1 MKIWLFFHGP
11 LEEGYPEAKEILRIC
26 DEAEKRGIN
35 YSVMNPDAIDL
46 LVDSTGEWR
55 AMYEGK
61 VLGMPD
67 VIIPRTGTETTYTGY
82 SVMRFYERLGVP
94 FLNTP
99 RVVETVAD
107 KLHTLQVLAAHGIP
121 VPRTMLG
128 KYPPDLDMIEQQLGF
143 PLVVK
148 TLKGTRGGGVF
159 LSESRDQF
167 KDLIDILLEAG
178 AQQHVIFQKYVNSS
192 FGRDL
197 RVFVVRNKVHAVM
210 ERTSNSTS
218 FKSNISRGGS
228 GKPHPITPEIEK
240 LALQV
245 AQQLRLEITGI
256 DLLFDENGFTVCEAN
271 SSPGFSGLEPSCNIN
286 AAAIIIEAAIAKAKD
301 GTGGRRPRSPLQQ
314 VQAAAEGWFGKL
326 FGGRGRAASVTS
338 APAPMGSPQ
347 PFRAAPRETQKVPMD
362 MAA

>member
-26 DEAEKRGIN
+26 DEAEKRGVD
-35 YSVMNPDAIDL
+35 YAVMNPD
-46 LVDSTGEWR
+46 LVDLVVDSKGEWR
-55 AMYEGK
+55 AIYEGK
-61 VLGMPD
+61 VLAVPD

-128 KYPPDLDMIEQQLGF
+128 KYPPDLDLIERELGF

-159 LSESRDQF
+159 LSENKDQF
-167 KDLIDILLEAG
+167 KDLVDMMNEMGSQA
-178 AQQHVIFQKYVNSS
+178 HVIFQQYVTRSH
-192 FGRDL
+192 GRDL
-197 RVFVVRNKVHAVM
+197 RVFVVGGEVLAVM
-210 ERTSNSTS
+210 ERQSTSGS
-218 FKSNISRGGS
+218 FKSNISRGGA
-228 GKPHPITPEIEK
+228 GKPHPVSPEIRD
-240 LALQV
+240 LALKV
-245 AQQLRLEITGI
+245 AEQLRLEVTGI

-271 SSPGFSGLEPSCNIN
+271 SSPGFAGLEPSCNVN
-286 AAAIIIEAAIAKAKD
+286 AAVAILEAAMRKAKSGSVTKPRLPEPVAGLWTSLKRFTPWGKRPVYAPPSKPAAAKPAAAKA
-301 GTGGRRPRSPLQQ
+301 
-314 VQAAAEGWFGKL
+314 
-326 FGGRGRAASVTS
+326 ASDKT
-338 APAPMGSPQ
+338 PMN
-347 PFRAAPRETQKVPMD
+347 